1 MHFEKRRML
10 WRWAVLVQ
18 AERWQVVSSSAQDA
32 GGADTQVGCPG
43 RSKADHSGVCSTWL
57 GLVLYQLLSIL
68 TTFPAWKIYVYP
80 E

>member
-1 MHFEKRRML
+1 M
-10 WRWAVLVQ
+10 
-18 AERWQVVSSSAQDA
+18 QVELIL
-32 GGADTQVGCPG
+32 GGCPG
-43 RSKADHSGVCSTWL
+43 RSKADHSGVCSAGL